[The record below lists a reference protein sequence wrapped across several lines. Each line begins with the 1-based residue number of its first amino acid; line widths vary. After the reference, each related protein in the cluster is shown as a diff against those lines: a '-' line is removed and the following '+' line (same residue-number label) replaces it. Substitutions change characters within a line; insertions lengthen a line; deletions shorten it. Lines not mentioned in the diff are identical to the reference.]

1 MKKPISVLLA
11 LVLMLSV
18 TSIAAA
24 ATGKNKTYSGKITY
38 TDGEY
43 DYTYTDDYFSG
54 DGYQYDNDV
63 AIVCSYLAYCA
74 QNSTGTTHETY
85 DSNARAFLTECGY
98 KNIEFNEAYVTKP
111 ERDTYG
117 VGIASK
123 ETKIN
128 GKTYTLLAIV
138 QRGAGYEAEWGSNV
152 KIGTEGDHQGF
163 AEAGD
168 IAYRFLLDYLK
179 RHTEIKGNLKI
190 WTCGH
195 SRGGAATNIMVS
207 KIDRLLSQGGTLRK
221 GVTLKGKDI
230 YCYTLESPLCAD
242 AKDAKANA
250 KIYANIH
257 NIIFRGDLV
266 TYVAPSNMGFSRY
279 GIDYYLP
286 AAGDKN
292 FEKYHKACLD
302 KCPDDSNWGLR
313 KQFLGKF
320 QPVTVTPNGTMDNL
334 IQRSNNTSE
343 TQYTFLNR
351 AMPTLATALGGRDG
365 FQDLEDGLYELLG
378 TLTYIISSDGTYAD
392 VLEDFIRKVQEDA
405 PQIFFHLYYGNT
417 DSVISQLEELLNQS
431 LQDKG
436 GATYN
441 ADEVHDLL
449 KGAVKTILPLAQA
462 CPDEVATLL
471 CNIYSILLNHFIQY
485 DTGYLYVLPEDYL
498 ATHNSAT
505 ALPLTD
511 VEEGDT
517 YYKAISYTYK
527 NNLMIGCGS
536 QFFPEQDLRK
546 AELAVVLYRLAG
558 MPDVDV
564 SNIKWSDITELN
576 TSLTV
581 RKAIVWAAEQG
592 YVSPASST
600 RYSKFDSASVRLA
613 TSGLTAVL
621 GKDIGATGNTIKTA
635 DTISRGELAQL
646 LYDARA

>member
-1 MKKPISVLLA
+1 MKQLISALLA

-18 TSIAAA
+18 TSIAAV
-24 ATGKNKTYSGKITY
+24 ATGKNKTYSGKISY

-54 DGYQYDNDV
+54 SGYDYDNDV
-63 AIVCSYLAYCA
+63 AIACSYLAYCA
-74 QNSTGTTHETY
+74 QNEKSEGHEDY
-85 DSNARAFLTECGY
+85 DSNARKFLTECGY
-98 KNIEFNEAYVTKP
+98 TNIEFNEAYTSKP
-111 ERDTYG
+111 ERDTFG

-123 ETKIN
+123 KTRIN
-128 GKTYTLLAIV
+128 GKSYTLLAII

-152 KIGTEGDHQGF
+152 KVGTEGDHQGF

-168 IAYRFLLDYLK
+168 ISYRFLLDYLK

-207 KIDRLLSQGGTLRK
+207 KIDRLLNRGGTLRK

-242 AKDAKANA
+242 VKEATANA
-250 KIYANIH
+250 KIYSNIH

-286 AAGDKN
+286 VAGDKD
-292 FEKYHKACLD
+292 FEKYHEACLD
-302 KCPDDSNWGLR
+302 QCPDDSTWGLR

-334 IQRSNNTSE
+334 IQRSNNTTE
-343 TQYTFLNR
+343 TQYTFLSR

-365 FQDLEDGLYELLG
+365 FQELEDGLYELLG
-378 TLTYIISSDGTYAD
+378 TLTYIISRDGTYAD
-392 VLEDFIRKVQEDA
+392 VLEDFIMKVQQNA
-405 PQIFFHLYYGNT
+405 PQIFFHLFYGNT
-417 DSVISQLEELLNQS
+417 DSVVSQLEELLNQS

-436 GATYN
+436 GATY
-441 ADEVHDLL
+441 DTEEVHDLL
-449 KGAVKTILPLAQA
+449 NGAVKAIIPLAQA

-471 CNIYSILLNHFIQY
+471 CNVYSILLNHFIQY

-505 ALPLTD
+505 ELPLTD
-511 VEEGDT
+511 VEKGDT

-527 NNLMIGCGS
+527 NGLMVGCGS
-536 QFFPEQDLRK
+536 QFFPGQDLRK

-576 TSLTV
+576 TSLLV

-592 YVSPASST
+592 YVSAASST
-600 RYSKFDSASVRLA
+600 RYSKFDSVSVRLV

-621 GKDIGATGNTIKTA
+621 GKGTLASGNAVKTTG
-635 DTISRGELAQL
+635 TISRGELAQL

>member
-1 MKKPISVLLA
+1 MKKLISALLA

-18 TSIAAA
+18 TSIAAV
-24 ATGKNKTYSGKITY
+24 ATGKNKTYTGKISY

-54 DGYQYDNDV
+54 SGYDYDNDV
-63 AIVCSYLAYCA
+63 AIACSYLAYCA
-74 QNSTGTTHETY
+74 QNRTSKSHEDY

-98 KNIEFNEAYVTKP
+98 QNIEFNEDYVSKP
-111 ERDTYG
+111 ERDSYG

-123 ETKIN
+123 ETRIN
-128 GKTYTLLAIV
+128 GKSYTLLAIV
-138 QRGAGYEAEWGSNV
+138 QRGAGYEAEFGSNV
-152 KIGTEGDHQGF
+152 KVGTEGDHQGF
-163 AEAGD
+163 AEAGE

-195 SRGGAATNIMVS
+195 SRGAAAANIMVS

-242 AKDAKANA
+242 VKEATANA
-250 KIYANIH
+250 EIYSNIH
-257 NIIFRGDLV
+257 NIIFRSDLV
-266 TYVAPSNMGFSRY
+266 THVAPSNMGFSRY

-286 AAGDKN
+286 VAGDKD
-292 FEKYHKACLD
+292 FEKYHEACLN
-302 KCPDDSNWGLR
+302 KCPDDSTWRLR

-351 AMPTLATALGGRDG
+351 TLPTLSTALGGRDG
-365 FQDLEDGLYELLG
+365 FQDLEGGLYELIG

-392 VLEDFIRKVQEDA
+392 VLEDFMMNVQKNA
-405 PQIFFHLYYGNT
+405 TQIFFHLFYGNT
-417 DSVISQLEELLNQS
+417 DTVISQLEEILNQS

-436 GATYN
+436 SATY
-441 ADEVHDLL
+441 DTEEVHALL
-449 KGAVKTILPLAQA
+449 KDIVKAIIPLAQA

-485 DTGYLYVLPEDYL
+485 DTGYLYVLPEEYL

-505 ALPLTD
+505 ALPLSD
-511 VEEGDT
+511 VEKGDT
-517 YYKAISYTYK
+517 YFKAISYTYK
-527 NNLMIGCGS
+527 KGLMVGCGS
-536 QFFPEQDLRK
+536 QFFPGQDLRK

-564 SNIKWSDITELN
+564 SGIKWSDITELN
-576 TSLTV
+576 TSLVV

-592 YVSPASST
+592 YVPAASST
-600 RYSKFDSASVRLA
+600 RYSKFDSASVRLV

-621 GKDIGATGNTIKTA
+621 GKDTWAAGSSAKTKG
-635 DTISRGELAQL
+635 TISRGEMAQL